1 MPAKL
6 ESLGPRRADGALRT
20 AVAKAI
26 VLPLWGVRGIT
37 CLSLMASGGAN
48 LGEGCRDFVRRKNR
62 GIRKICGG
70 RRLKSQDRYLFN
82 RAKRV
87 LTVKRIGVLEECSEA
102 KRSQNDNLLIP
113 LCP

>member
-1 MPAKL
+1 MDYVNLAGTKGD
-6 ESLGPRRADGALRT
+6 GPLRT

-26 VLPLWGVRGIT
+26 ILPLWGLRGIT

-82 RAKRV
+82 RAERVIKEKR
-87 LTVKRIGVLEECSEA
+87 A
-102 KRSQNDNLLIP
+102 
-113 LCP
+113 